1 MGTMRGDKAA
11 KLSTQPW
18 GDTNTTKGYV
28 AETVRKI
35 KQMVPLVQRK
45 MQLYLANR
53 ETEFILFRPVRS
65 NILSAFVNL
74 LATLR
79 AEYSFDDQTIIGC
92 PTQEQLAA
100 LLACVMVVHVSN
112 RGRTINSSSRE
123 VSESPEL
130 VARKMSTKS
139 VKFQESTEET
149 ESNSDTIEAGSVFSD
164 ATSNGD
170 VKESEALSLSN
181 GNSIAGLESNGNQD
195 IDIV

>member
-1 MGTMRGDKAA
+1 M
-11 KLSTQPW
+11 
-18 GDTNTTKGYV
+18 
-28 AETVRKI
+28 
-35 KQMVPLVQRK
+35 
-45 MQLYLANR
+45 
-53 ETEFILFRPVRS
+53 RS

-100 LLACVMVVHVSN
+100 ILASVMVVHVSN
-112 RGRTINSSSRE
+112 RSRVANSSSRE

-149 ESNSDTIEAGSVFSD
+149 DDAVEEAASVPSNAANGESV
-164 ATSNGD
+164 
-170 VKESEALSLSN
+170 ESAKDQVQVVTLSN
-181 GNSIAGLESNGNQD
+181 GK
-195 IDIV
+195 